1 MKKLFFSG
9 LALGTLAATV
19 IIQPTAATATE
30 AVSLT
35 ENEMDRI
42 SAGHGGSLSVR
53 DMLAGEACA
62 LVRNLLSAGD
72 TSALGR
78 NLRATLKRLDTKL
91 EDMVDRLVAGAE
103 PMRLVEADMD
113 GITAGASLS
122 LATGASVT
130 GSYATAHSVQ
140 EESGGSLPGGGA
152 VITGHGVAVGS
163 ASGRSTS
170 GTPIAEARAS
180 GDKKD
185 TGTFK
190 KVVNVPGRT
199 VVIAATWGYAID
211 LPAVARK

>member
-35 ENEMDRI
+35 ENEMD
-42 SAGHGGSLSVR
+42 
-53 DMLAGEACA
+53 
-62 LVRNLLSAGD
+62 
-72 TSALGR
+72 
-78 NLRATLKRLDTKL
+78 
-91 EDMVDRLVAGAE
+91 LVAGAE